1 MVSCS
6 GNRKFVIA
14 QLVRRENF
22 QPPVLLLA
30 ISILLFPRISNGAGP
45 WKGQVVDAETKQ
57 PVDEVIVIAVWS
69 TVQVGDPFVF
79 GYLDSEEVVTGHD
92 GKFNIPAK
100 RFTLEPRL
108 YLFKPG
114 HGRWRFQ
121 GEDEWSKLDPS
132 ERRKRYIEADRQLA
146 DNGVTIEL
154 VPLKSRLERLQFY
167 QTPRPG
173 PFGLVPPDKM
183 KRWQQSDETERA
195 YLGLLLR

>member
-1 MVSCS
+1 MVSS
-6 GNRKFVIA
+6 AVDRKFAIA
-14 QLVRRENF
+14 QLVRRGNF
-22 QPPVLLLA
+22 LRSVLLLA
-30 ISILLFPRISNGAGP
+30 ISILLFPRISIGAGP

-57 PVDEVIVIAVWS
+57 PVDEVIVIALWY
-69 TVQVGDPFVF
+69 TLQAGDTFVL

-92 GKFNIPAK
+92 GKFNIPVK
-100 RFTLEPRL
+100 KFTREPML
-108 YLFKPG
+108 YIFKPG

-146 DNGVTIEL
+146 DNGVMIEL
-154 VPLKSRLERLQFY
+154 VPLKSQLERLRFY

-183 KRWQQSDETERA
+183 KRWQQADEAERA
-195 YLGLLLR
+195 YLGLFLR

>member
-1 MVSCS
+1 MARSDDS
-6 GNRKFVIA
+6 KAVIA
-14 QLVRRENF
+14 QFFKRRRF
-22 QPPVLLLA
+22 LRTILLFS
-30 ISILLFPRISNGAGP
+30 ISILILPRISAAAGP

-69 TVQVGDPFVF
+69 TLEAGETFIL
-79 GYLDSEEVVTGHD
+79 GYLDSEEVLTGHD

-100 RFTLEPRL
+100 KFTREPML

-114 HGRWRFQ
+114 HGRWLFQ
-121 GEDEWSKLDPS
+121 GEDEWSKLDPA
-132 ERRKRYIEADRQLA
+132 ERRKRFMEADKQLA
-146 DNGVTIEL
+146 GNGVTIEL

-173 PFGLVPPDKM
+173 PFGHVPPDKM
-183 KRWQQSDETERA
+183 KRWQQADEAERA

>member
-1 MVSCS
+1 MVSYS
-6 GNRKFVIA
+6 GERKFVIA
-14 QLVRRENF
+14 RLVRRGNLLR
-22 QPPVLLLA
+22 PVLLLA
-30 ISILLFPRISNGAGP
+30 VGILLFPQISNGAGP

-57 PVDEVIVIAVWS
+57 PVDEVIVIAVW
-69 TVQVGDPFVF
+69 TTLEAGEAVF
-79 GYLDSEEVVTGHD
+79 LRHLDSEEVVTGND

-100 RFTLEPRL
+100 RFTQPPRL

-114 HGRWRFQ
+114 HGSWRFQ

-173 PFGLVPPDKM
+173 PFGLVPPEKM
-183 KRWQQSDETERA
+183 KRWQQADENERT